1 MKASYIISII
11 IAAIAFCGLYLGLDL
26 NVIFSIFISLGS
38 YYALTLIFNRNEVL
52 QEKIDLERLEYEQL
66 NAQANDTIKSIK
78 ELEGKIENP
87 QIQSNIASI
96 CEKSYKILDS
106 LKEKPKKMKQVR
118 KFVDYYLPF
127 TLKILDQYDKVEN
140 QSLTSQESKEFM
152 ERVERMLGRVNTAC
166 EAQLNNMYDLDIID
180 TNADIKVFETMLKTD
195 GLVDNNMNIIDVK
208 KEGE

>member
-11 IAAIAFCGLYLGLDL
+11 IAIIAFCGLYLGLDL

-52 QEKIDLERLEYEQL
+52 QERIDLERLEYEQL
-66 NAQANDTIKSIK
+66 TAQASNTIKQIK
-78 ELEGKIENP
+78 GLEGKIENSG
-87 QIQSNIASI
+87 IQSNISQI
-96 CEKSYKILDS
+96 CETSDKILLS

-127 TLKILDQYDKVEN
+127 TLKILDQYDRVEN
-140 QSLTSQESKEFM
+140 QSLTSQESIDFM
-152 ERVERMLGRVNTAC
+152 ERVERMLGRVKIAC

>member
-11 IAAIAFCGLYLGLDL
+11 IAIIAFCGLYLGLDL

-66 NAQANDTIKSIK
+66 TAQATNTIKQIK
-78 ELEGKIENP
+78 GLEGKIEN
-87 QIQSNIASI
+87 QGIQSNISQI
-96 CEKSYKILDS
+96 CETSDKILLS

-127 TLKILDQYDKVEN
+127 TLKILDQYDRVEN
-140 QSLTSQESKEFM
+140 QSLTSQESIDFM
-152 ERVERMLGRVNTAC
+152 ERVERMLGRVKLAC
-166 EAQLNNMYDLDIID
+166 EAQ
-180 TNADIKVFETMLKTD
+180 
-195 GLVDNNMNIIDVK
+195 IIDVK

>member
-11 IAAIAFCGLYLGLDL
+11 IAIIAFCGLYLGLDL

-66 NAQANDTIKSIK
+66 TTQATGTIKSIK

-87 QIQSNIASI
+87 QIQSNIAQI
-96 CEKSYKILDS
+96 CETSDKILVS

-127 TLKILDQYDKVEN
+127 TLKILDQYDRVEN

-152 ERVERMLGRVNTAC
+152 ERVERMLGRVKIAC

>member
-11 IAAIAFCGLYLGLDL
+11 IAIIAFCGLYLGLDL

-52 QEKIDLERLEYEQL
+52 QEKIDLERIEYEQL
-66 NAQANDTIKSIK
+66 TAQATNTIKQIK
-78 ELEGKIENP
+78 GLEGKIEN
-87 QIQSNIASI
+87 QGIQSNISQI
-96 CEKSYKILDS
+96 CETSDKILLS

-127 TLKILDQYDKVEN
+127 TLKILDQYDRVEN
-140 QSLTSQESKEFM
+140 QSLTSQESIDFM
-152 ERVERMLGRVNTAC
+152 ERVERMLDRVKLAC

>member
-11 IAAIAFCGLYLGLDL
+11 IAIIAFCGLYLGLDL

-52 QEKIDLERLEYEQL
+52 QEKIDFERLEYEQL
-66 NAQANDTIKSIK
+66 TAQATNTIKQIK
-78 ELEGKIENP
+78 GLEGKIEN
-87 QIQSNIASI
+87 QGIQSNIAQI
-96 CEKSYKILDS
+96 CETSDKILLS

-127 TLKILDQYDKVEN
+127 TLKILDQYDRVEN
-140 QSLTSQESKEFM
+140 QSLTSQESIDFM
-152 ERVERMLGRVNTAC
+152 ERVERMLGRVKIAC

>member
-11 IAAIAFCGLYLGLDL
+11 IAIIAFCGLYLGLDL

-66 NAQANDTIKSIK
+66 TAQATNTIKQIK
-78 ELEGKIENP
+78 GLEGKIENSG
-87 QIQSNIASI
+87 IQSNISQI
-96 CEKSYKILDS
+96 CETSDKILLS

-127 TLKILDQYDKVEN
+127 TLKILDQYDRVEN
-140 QSLTSQESKEFM
+140 QSLTSQESIDFM
-152 ERVERMLGRVNTAC
+152 ERVERMLDRVKLAC

>member
-11 IAAIAFCGLYLGLDL
+11 IAIIAFCGLYLGLDL

-52 QEKIDLERLEYEQL
+52 QERIDLERLEYEQL
-66 NAQANDTIKSIK
+66 TAQASSTIKQIK
-78 ELEGKIENP
+78 GLEGKIENSG
-87 QIQSNIASI
+87 IQSNISQI
-96 CEKSYKILDS
+96 CETSDKILLS

-127 TLKILDQYDKVEN
+127 TLKILDQYDRVEN
-140 QSLTSQESKEFM
+140 QSLTSQESIDFM
-152 ERVERMLGRVNTAC
+152 ERVERMLGRVKLAC

>member
-1 MKASYIISII
+1 
-11 IAAIAFCGLYLGLDL
+11 
-26 NVIFSIFISLGS
+26 
-38 YYALTLIFNRNEVL
+38 
-52 QEKIDLERLEYEQL
+52 
-66 NAQANDTIKSIK
+66 
-78 ELEGKIENP
+78 
-87 QIQSNIASI
+87 
-96 CEKSYKILDS
+96 
-106 LKEKPKKMKQVR
+106 MKQVR

-152 ERVERMLGRVNTAC
+152 ERVERMLGRVKTAC

>member
-1 MKASYIISII
+1 MNKYNIWYINTSWASLRYH
-11 IAAIAFCGLYLGLDL
+11 

-52 QEKIDLERLEYEQL
+52 QEKIDFERLEYEQL
-66 NAQANDTIKSIK
+66 TAQATNTIKQIK
-78 ELEGKIENP
+78 GLEGKIENP
-87 QIQSNIASI
+87 GIQSNIAQI
-96 CEKSYKILDS
+96 CETSDKILLS

-127 TLKILDQYDKVEN
+127 TLKILDQYDRVEN
-140 QSLTSQESKEFM
+140 QSLTSQESIDFM
-152 ERVERMLGRVNTAC
+152 ERVERMLGRVKIAC

>member
-11 IAAIAFCGLYLGLDL
+11 IAIIAFCGLYLGLDL

-52 QEKIDLERLEYEQL
+52 QERIDLERLEYEQL
-66 NAQANDTIKSIK
+66 TAQASNTIKQIK
-78 ELEGKIENP
+78 GLEGKIENSG
-87 QIQSNIASI
+87 IQSNISQI
-96 CEKSYKILDS
+96 CETSDKILLS

-127 TLKILDQYDKVEN
+127 TLKILDQYDRVEN
-140 QSLTSQESKEFM
+140 QSLTSQESIDFM
-152 ERVERMLGRVNTAC
+152 ERVERMIGRVKLAC

>member
-11 IAAIAFCGLYLGLDL
+11 IAIIAFCGLYLGLDL

-52 QEKIDLERLEYEQL
+52 QERIDLERLEYEQL
-66 NAQANDTIKSIK
+66 TAQASNTIKQIK
-78 ELEGKIENP
+78 GLEGKIENSG
-87 QIQSNIASI
+87 IQSNISQI
-96 CEKSYKILDS
+96 CETSDKILLS

-127 TLKILDQYDKVEN
+127 TLKILDQYDRVEN
-140 QSLTSQESKEFM
+140 QSLTSQESIDFM
-152 ERVERMLGRVNTAC
+152 ERVERMLGRVKMAC

>member
-11 IAAIAFCGLYLGLDL
+11 IAIIAFCGLYLGLDL

-52 QEKIDLERLEYEQL
+52 QERIDLERLEYEQL
-66 NAQANDTIKSIK
+66 TAQASSTIKQIK
-78 ELEGKIENP
+78 GLEGKIEN
-87 QIQSNIASI
+87 QGIQSNISQI
-96 CEKSYKILDS
+96 CETSDKILLS

-127 TLKILDQYDKVEN
+127 TLKILDQYDRVEN
-140 QSLTSQESKEFM
+140 QSLTSQESIDFM
-152 ERVERMLGRVNTAC
+152 ERVERMLDRVKLAC

>member
-11 IAAIAFCGLYLGLDL
+11 IAIIAFCGLYLGLDL

-52 QEKIDLERLEYEQL
+52 QEKIDFERLEYEQL
-66 NAQANDTIKSIK
+66 TAQATNTIKQIK
-78 ELEGKIENP
+78 GLEGKIEN
-87 QIQSNIASI
+87 QGIQSNISQI
-96 CEKSYKILDS
+96 CETSDKILLS

-127 TLKILDQYDKVEN
+127 TLKILDQYDRVEN
-140 QSLTSQESKEFM
+140 QSLTSQESIDFM
-152 ERVERMLGRVNTAC
+152 ERVERMLDRVKLAC

>member
-11 IAAIAFCGLYLGLDL
+11 IAIIAFCGLYLGLDL
-26 NVIFSIFISLGS
+26 NVLFSVFISLGS

-66 NAQANDTIKSIK
+66 TAQATNTIKEIRG
-78 ELEGKIENP
+78 LEGKIENP
-87 QIQSNIASI
+87 GIQSNILQI
-96 CEKSYKILDS
+96 CETSDKILLS

-127 TLKILDQYDKVEN
+127 TLKILDQYDRVEN
-140 QSLTSQESKEFM
+140 QSLTSKESMDFM
-152 ERVERMLGRVNTAC
+152 ERVETMLGRVKLAC

>member
-11 IAAIAFCGLYLGLDL
+11 IAILAFCGLYLGLDL
-26 NVIFSIFISLGS
+26 NVIFSIFISFGS

-52 QEKIDLERLEYEQL
+52 QERIDLERLEYEQIT
-66 NAQANDTIKSIK
+66 AQASGTIKSIK

-87 QIQSNIASI
+87 AIQSNIAQI
-96 CEKSYKILDS
+96 CGTSNKILTS

-140 QSLTSQESKEFM
+140 QSLTSQESIEFM
-152 ERVERMLGRVNTAC
+152 ERVERMLGRVKTAC

>member
-1 MKASYIISII
+1 MKL
-11 IAAIAFCGLYLGLDL
+11 C
-26 NVIFSIFISLGS
+26 IFISLGS

-66 NAQANDTIKSIK
+66 TAQATNTIKQIK
-78 ELEGKIENP
+78 GLEGKIEN
-87 QIQSNIASI
+87 QGIQSNISQI
-96 CEKSYKILDS
+96 CETSDKILLS

-127 TLKILDQYDKVEN
+127 TLKILDQYDRVEN
-140 QSLTSQESKEFM
+140 QSLTSQESIDFM
-152 ERVERMLGRVNTAC
+152 ERVERMLDRVKLAC

>member
-11 IAAIAFCGLYLGLDL
+11 IAIIAFCGLYLGLDL

-52 QEKIDLERLEYEQL
+52 QERIDLERLEYEQL
-66 NAQANDTIKSIK
+66 TAQASNTIKQIK
-78 ELEGKIENP
+78 GLEGKIEN
-87 QIQSNIASI
+87 QGIQSNISQI
-96 CEKSYKILDS
+96 CETSDKILLS

-127 TLKILDQYDKVEN
+127 TLKILDQYDRVEN
-140 QSLTSQESKEFM
+140 QSLTSQESIDFM
-152 ERVERMLGRVNTAC
+152 ERVERMLGRVKMAC

>member
-11 IAAIAFCGLYLGLDL
+11 IAIIAFCGLYLGLDL

-52 QEKIDLERLEYEQL
+52 QERIDLERLEYEQL
-66 NAQANDTIKSIK
+66 TAQASNTIKQIK
-78 ELEGKIENP
+78 GLEGKIENSG
-87 QIQSNIASI
+87 IQSNISQI
-96 CEKSYKILDS
+96 CETSDKILLS

-140 QSLTSQESKEFM
+140 QSLTSQESIEFM
-152 ERVERMLGRVNTAC
+152 ERVERMLGRVKTAC

>member
-11 IAAIAFCGLYLGLDL
+11 IAIIAFCGLYLGLDL

-52 QEKIDLERLEYEQL
+52 QERIDLERLEYEQL
-66 NAQANDTIKSIK
+66 TAQASNTIKQIK
-78 ELEGKIENP
+78 GLEGKIEN
-87 QIQSNIASI
+87 QGIQSNISQI
-96 CEKSYKILDS
+96 CETSDKILLS

-127 TLKILDQYDKVEN
+127 TLKILDQYDRVEN
-140 QSLTSQESKEFM
+140 QSLTSQESIDFM
-152 ERVERMLGRVNTAC
+152 ERVERMLDRVKLAC

>member
-11 IAAIAFCGLYLGLDL
+11 IAIIAFCGLYLGLDL

-52 QEKIDLERLEYEQL
+52 QERIDLERLEYEQL
-66 NAQANDTIKSIK
+66 TAQASNTIKQIK
-78 ELEGKIENP
+78 GLEGKIENP
-87 QIQSNIASI
+87 GIQSNISQI
-96 CEKSYKILDS
+96 CETSDKILLS

-127 TLKILDQYDKVEN
+127 TLKILDQYDRVEN
-140 QSLTSQESKEFM
+140 QSLTSQESIDFM
-152 ERVERMLGRVNTAC
+152 ERVERMLDRVKLAC

>member
-11 IAAIAFCGLYLGLDL
+11 IAIIAFCGLYLGLDL

-66 NAQANDTIKSIK
+66 TAQATNTIKQIK
-78 ELEGKIENP
+78 GLEGKIEN
-87 QIQSNIASI
+87 QGIQSNISQI
-96 CEKSYKILDS
+96 CETSDKILLS

-127 TLKILDQYDKVEN
+127 TLKILDQYDRVEN
-140 QSLTSQESKEFM
+140 QSLTSQESIDFM
-152 ERVERMLGRVNTAC
+152 ERVERMLDRVKLAC

>member
-11 IAAIAFCGLYLGLDL
+11 IAIIAFCGLYLGLDL
-26 NVIFSIFISLGS
+26 NVIFSVFISLGS

-52 QEKIDLERLEYEQL
+52 QERIDLERLEYEQL
-66 NAQANDTIKSIK
+66 TAQASSTIKQIK
-78 ELEGKIENP
+78 GLEGKIENSG
-87 QIQSNIASI
+87 IQSNISQI
-96 CEKSYKILDS
+96 CETSDKILLS

-127 TLKILDQYDKVEN
+127 TLKILDQYDRVEN
-140 QSLTSQESKEFM
+140 QSLTSQESIDFM
-152 ERVERMLGRVNTAC
+152 ERVERMLGRVKLAC

>member
-11 IAAIAFCGLYLGLDL
+11 IAIIAFCGLYLGLDL

-52 QEKIDLERLEYEQL
+52 QERIDLERLEYEQL
-66 NAQANDTIKSIK
+66 TAQASNTIKQIK
-78 ELEGKIENP
+78 GLEGKIENSG
-87 QIQSNIASI
+87 IQSNISQI
-96 CEKSYKILDS
+96 CETSDKILLS

-127 TLKILDQYDKVEN
+127 TLKILDQYDRVEN
-140 QSLTSQESKEFM
+140 QSLTSQESIDFM
-152 ERVERMLGRVNTAC
+152 ERVERMLGRVKLAC

>member
-11 IAAIAFCGLYLGLDL
+11 IAIIAFCGLYLGLDL

-52 QEKIDLERLEYEQL
+52 QERIDLERLEYEQL
-66 NAQANDTIKSIK
+66 TAQASNTIKQIK
-78 ELEGKIENP
+78 GLEGKIENSG
-87 QIQSNIASI
+87 IQSNISQI
-96 CEKSYKILDS
+96 CETSDKILLS

-127 TLKILDQYDKVEN
+127 TLKILDQYDRVEN
-140 QSLTSQESKEFM
+140 QSLTSQESIDFM
-152 ERVERMLGRVNTAC
+152 ERVERMLDRVKLAC

>member
-11 IAAIAFCGLYLGLDL
+11 IAIIAFCGLYLGLDL

-52 QEKIDLERLEYEQL
+52 QERIDLERLEYEQL
-66 NAQANDTIKSIK
+66 TAQASNTIKQIK
-78 ELEGKIENP
+78 GLEGKIENSG
-87 QIQSNIASI
+87 IQSNISQI
-96 CEKSYKILDS
+96 CETSDKILLS

-127 TLKILDQYDKVEN
+127 TLKILDRVEN
-140 QSLTSQESKEFM
+140 QSLTSQESIDFM
-152 ERVERMLGRVNTAC
+152 ERVERMLGRVKMAC

>member
-1 MKASYIISII
+1 MKVSII
-11 IAAIAFCGLYLGLDL
+11 IAIIAFCGLYLGLDL

-52 QEKIDLERLEYEQL
+52 QERIDLERLEYEQL
-66 NAQANDTIKSIK
+66 TAQASNTIKQIK
-78 ELEGKIENP
+78 GLEGKIENP
-87 QIQSNIASI
+87 GIQSNIYQI
-96 CEKSYKILDS
+96 CETSDKILLS

-127 TLKILDQYDKVEN
+127 TLKILDQYDRVEN
-140 QSLTSQESKEFM
+140 QSLTSQESIDFM
-152 ERVERMLGRVNTAC
+152 ERVERMLGRVKMAC

>member
-11 IAAIAFCGLYLGLDL
+11 IAIIAFCGLYLGLDL

-52 QEKIDLERLEYEQL
+52 QERIDLERLEYEQL
-66 NAQANDTIKSIK
+66 TAQASSTIKQIK
-78 ELEGKIENP
+78 GLEGKIENSG
-87 QIQSNIASI
+87 IQSNISQI
-96 CEKSYKILDS
+96 CETSDKILLS

-127 TLKILDQYDKVEN
+127 TLKILDQYDRVEN
-140 QSLTSQESKEFM
+140 QSLTSQESIDFM
-152 ERVERMLGRVNTAC
+152 ERVERMLDRVKLAC

>member
-11 IAAIAFCGLYLGLDL
+11 IAIIAFCGLYLGLDL

-66 NAQANDTIKSIK
+66 TAQATNTIKQIK
-78 ELEGKIENP
+78 GLEGKIEN
-87 QIQSNIASI
+87 QGIQSNISQI
-96 CEKSYKILDS
+96 CETSDKILLS

-127 TLKILDQYDKVEN
+127 TLKILDQYDRVEN
-140 QSLTSQESKEFM
+140 QSLT
-152 ERVERMLGRVNTAC
+152 
-166 EAQLNNMYDLDIID
+166 
-180 TNADIKVFETMLKTD
+180 
-195 GLVDNNMNIIDVK
+195 VK
-208 KEGE
+208 HNLITCMI